1 MEGPDLVFIPLFLSS
16 VLETNKPPL
25 SIPYIFTHSLSPVI
39 PKTPQ
44 LEMQAI
50 SKKSNCH
57 IEDNLIVILEVQS
70 WMGNS
75 SQKWE
80 NLAGSKDLT
89 ELYRGSR
96 FLRFPVDLGSKNFR
110 QQCWISLHL
119 VLPVL
124 GMCPCSSPNTDFSF
138 SRD

>member
-16 VLETNKPPL
+16 VLETNEPPL
-25 SIPYIFTHSLSPVI
+25 SIPYTFTHSLSPVI

-89 ELYRGSR
+89 ELYRSSR

-110 QQCWISLHL
+110 QQCWISRHL